1 MLPTGLLFVSH
12 SEDTE
17 VLFSEMKNQ
26 MTVTATNNYDYVNET
41 CSPSFN
47 RKENLKKTAN
57 KIAQYRDSPKLQW
70 KAHIKKHT
78 CT

>member
-26 MTVTATNNYDYVNET
+26 MTVTATNNYDYVNE
-41 CSPSFN
+41 SVLHHSI
-47 RKENLKKTAN
+47 EKK
-57 KIAQYRDSPKLQW
+57 I
-70 KAHIKKHT
+70 
-78 CT
+78 